1 MMKNASIP
9 IPVRSALKKLGSDI
23 RDARR
28 RRRIQ
33 SGLMAERAMISRTT
47 LYKIEQGDPS
57 VSLAHYATVLFGLG
71 MLDRLKELADIKH
84 DEVGQAL
91 EQESLPERIRL
102 PDTDGDN
109 EV

>member
-1 MMKNASIP
+1 MKDST
-9 IPVRSALKKLGSDI
+9 IPVPVRYALRKLGADI

-47 LYKIEQGDPS
+47 LHKIEQGNPR
-57 VSLAHYATVLFGLG
+57 VNMAHYATVLFVLG

-84 DEVGQAL
+84 DELGKAL
-91 EQESLPERIRL
+91 DTENLPERIRI
-102 PDTDGDN
+102 PGKHDRET
-109 EV
+109 